1 MYLENPKK
9 SMEVRQTVRGVR
21 TIAGY
26 EVNIK
31 TNSFQAKK
39 NKKLQKMKNPF
50 MIGKND
56 RYKLNNI

>member
-1 MYLENPKK
+1 MYLESPKK
-9 SMEVRQTVRGVR
+9 SMEILQTVRGVR

-39 NKKLQKMKNPF
+39 NKRENTKNE
-50 MIGKND
+50 KSLYD
-56 RYKLNNI
+56 RKK